1 MKLLKD
7 ILFGLRLQ
15 EVVGPTQ
22 VAIDAVT
29 GDSRLVRKDHLFVA
43 IRGTHSDGH
52 RYIEAAAQS
61 GACAILCEVLPETL
75 HPQVTY
81 LQVPDTHRAYALL
94 AANWFG
100 RPAEQMQVVGVTGT
114 NGKTTTATLLYQLYS
129 HRGVKAGLIST
140 VRIVIHGKEFPAT
153 HTTPDAWVLQKY
165 LADMAA
171 AGCKVVFMEV
181 SSHGLVQQ
189 RVAGIPFAGAIF
201 SNISRDH
208 LDYHETM
215 DAYVAAKKMLF
226 DGLSPKAFALVN
238 SDDKHGETML
248 LDCAAKP
255 ITYALRRAA
264 DIKVRVL
271 ESHLNGTLISMNQ
284 RECWMHL
291 IGEFNAYNAAA
302 IFGAATALGM
312 PADEALQ
319 GISALHSVDGRF
331 QRVLGPREIVG
342 IVDYAHTPDAL
353 QNVLQTLQ
361 AFRQG
366 PQHIITV
373 VGCGGDRDTGK
384 RPQMAQIAADLSDYV
399 VLTSDNPRSESP
411 AAILRDMEAGLDPV
425 QKRRCITVEDRHQG
439 IKLACQHAKPGDIIL
454 VAGKGHEKYQEIQG
468 VKHPF
473 DDVAVLKSTLKD
485 VHA

>member
-15 EVVGPTQ
+15 EVLGSTRL
-22 VAIDAVT
+22 AVDGVT
-29 GDSRLVRKDHLFVA
+29 CDSRAVRKDFLFVA
-43 IRGTHSDGH
+43 IRGTASDGH
-52 RYIEAAAQS
+52 EYIENAITA
-61 GACAILCEVLPETL
+61 GARAVICEQVPEQVSE
-75 HPQVTY
+75 HVTY
-81 LQVPDTHRAYALL
+81 IQVPNSHQAYALL
-94 AANWFG
+94 VANWHG
-100 RPAEQMQVVGVTGT
+100 RPAERMQVIGVTGT
-114 NGKTTTATLLYQLYS
+114 NGKTTTATLLHQLYT

-140 VRIVIHGKEFPAT
+140 VRIVIHQKEIPAT
-153 HTTPDAWVLQKY
+153 HTTPDAWILQKH
-165 LADMAA
+165 LADMVE

-181 SSHGLVQQ
+181 SSHGLIQH

-215 DAYVAAKKMLF
+215 DAYVAAKKLLF
-226 DGLSPKAFALVN
+226 DSLSNKAFAIVN

-255 ITYALRRAA
+255 MTYALRRVA

-271 ESHLNGTLISMNQ
+271 ESHLNGTLISINQ
-284 RECWMHL
+284 RECWMQL

-302 IFGAATALGM
+302 IYGAATALGM

-319 GISALHSVDGRF
+319 GISALQSVDGRF
-331 QRVLGPREIVG
+331 QRVQGPKDLVG

-366 PQHIITV
+366 SQRIITV
-373 VGCGGDRDTGK
+373 LGCGGDRDKGK
-384 RPQMAQIAADLSDYV
+384 RPVMAQIAADLSDYV
-399 VLTSDNPRSESP
+399 ILTSDNPRSETPSD
-411 AAILRDMEAGLDPV
+411 ILRDMEAGLDPV
-425 QKRRCITVEDRHQG
+425 QKRRCITIEDRAQG
-439 IKLACQHAKPGDIIL
+439 IKLACQHAHPGDIIL
-454 VAGKGHEKYQEIQG
+454 VAGKGHEKYQDIQG

>member
-15 EVVGPTQ
+15 EVLGSTQ
-22 VAIDAVT
+22 MAVDAVT
-29 GDSRLVRKDHLFVA
+29 SDSRAVRKDFLFVA
-43 IRGTHSDGH
+43 IRGTASDGH
-52 RYIEAAAQS
+52 QYIEGAVKA
-61 GACAILCEVLPETL
+61 GACAIVCEALPEQISE
-75 HPQVTY
+75 HVTY
-81 LQVPDTHRAYALL
+81 IQVPNSHQAYALL
-94 AANWFG
+94 AANWHG
-100 RPAEQMQVVGVTGT
+100 RPADHMQVVGVTGT
-114 NGKTTTATLLYQLYS
+114 NGKTTTATLLYQLYA

-140 VRIVIHGKEFPAT
+140 VRIVIHQKEIPAT
-153 HTTPDAWVLQKY
+153 HTTPDAWILQKH

-181 SSHGLVQQ
+181 SSHGLIQH

-215 DAYVAAKKMLF
+215 DAYVAAKKLLF
-226 DGLSPKAFALVN
+226 DGLSSKAFALVN

-302 IFGAATALGM
+302 IYGAATALGM

-319 GISALHSVDGRF
+319 GISALQSVDGRF
-331 QRVLGPREIVG
+331 QRVQGPKDLVG

-353 QNVLQTLQ
+353 ENVLQTLQ

-366 PQHIITV
+366 SQRILTV
-373 VGCGGDRDTGK
+373 VGCGGDRDKGK

-399 VLTSDNPRSESP
+399 ILTSDNPRSETPSD
-411 AAILRDMEAGLDPV
+411 ILRDMEAGLDPV
-425 QKRRCITVEDRHQG
+425 QKRRCITVEDRAQG
-439 IKLACQHAKPGDIIL
+439 IKLACQHAQPGDIIL

>member
-7 ILFGLRLQ
+7 IIFGLRLQ
-15 EVVGPTQ
+15 EVVGSTQ
-22 VAIDAVT
+22 VAIDSVT
-29 GDSRLVRKDHLFVA
+29 GDSRVVRKDTLFVA
-43 IRGTHSDGH
+43 IRGTHRDGH
-52 RYIEAAAQS
+52 NYIEVAAER
-61 GACAILCEVLPETL
+61 GACAILCEMLPQTL
-75 HPQVTY
+75 HPHITY
-81 LQVPDTHRAYALL
+81 LQVPDTHHAYALL

-140 VRIVIHGKEFPAT
+140 VRIVVHGKEFPTT

-165 LADMAA
+165 LAEMVA

-181 SSHGLVQQ
+181 SSHGLSQQ

-248 LDCAAKP
+248 LDCAARP
-255 ITYALRRAA
+255 ITFALKRAA

-271 ESHLNGTLISMNQ
+271 ESHVNGTLISMNQ

-291 IGEFNAYNAAA
+291 IGVFNAYNAAA

-331 QRVLGPREIVG
+331 QRVQGPQDIVG
-342 IVDYAHTPDAL
+342 IIDFAHTPDAL
-353 QNVLQTLQ
+353 QNVLHTLQ
-361 AFRQG
+361 SFRKG
-366 PQHIITV
+366 AQHIITV
-373 VGCGGDRDTGK
+373 VGCGGDRDAGK

-399 VLTSDNPRSESP
+399 ILTSDNPRTEEPS
-411 AAILRDMEAGLDPV
+411 AILRDMEAGLDSV
-425 QKRRCITVEDRHQG
+425 QKRRCITVEDRGQG
-439 IKLACQHAKPGDIIL
+439 IKLACQHAKSGDIIL